1 MQEATCEEGAEAEV
15 IVIFDVGDWVGFEMA
30 DGFGC
35 RNTNGGRGEGAGGW
49 GCGVGD
55 GFGAEALSFVRR
67 RRIVPISLCTGV
79 RAHRQGRQGPGL
91 CARSRALTS
100 S

>member
-35 RNTNGGRGEGAGGW
+35 RNTNGGGGGGGVGW
-49 GCGVGD
+49 GCF
-55 GFGAEALSFVRR
+55 GFR
-67 RRIVPISLCTGV
+67 V
-79 RAHRQGRQGPGL
+79 RASVQKHFL
-91 CARSRALTS
+91 LFV
-100 S
+100 